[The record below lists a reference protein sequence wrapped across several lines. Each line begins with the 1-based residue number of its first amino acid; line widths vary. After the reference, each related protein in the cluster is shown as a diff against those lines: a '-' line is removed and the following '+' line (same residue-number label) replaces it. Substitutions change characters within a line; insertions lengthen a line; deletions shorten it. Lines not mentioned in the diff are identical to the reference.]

1 MEAIELL
8 QSILQLYGPI
18 LRLIRTEFL
27 LTGLCIVCNALFD
40 IVAASSPNKKY
51 LGSNMK
57 DPSTVGGV
65 LKLLIGG
72 AFASLGYDGYLI
84 GAFGSS
90 LFGGNGGTLV
100 SIESYLPNAGAND
113 LGAYIMVAVIGFTQI
128 CGICAF
134 GRGLYGFTERIDNNG
149 QSTYRKAGFLC
160 LAGIFCFYIEDLH
173 SILINT
179 FGTAFGGTFFS
190 IF

>member
-18 LRLIRTEFL
+18 LRLIRTVFL
-27 LTGLCIVCNALFD
+27 LIGLCIIYNALFD
-40 IVAASSPNKKY
+40 IVAASTPNKKY

-57 DPSTVGGV
+57 DPSTVGGI
-65 LKLLIGG
+65 LKILIGG

-90 LFGGNGGTLV
+90 LFGGDGGNLV

-113 LGAYIMVAVIGFTQI
+113 LGAYILVAVIGFTQLV
-128 CGICAF
+128 GVCAF

-160 LAGIFCFYIEDLH
+160 LIGIFCFYVQELH
-173 SILINT
+173 SVLSNT
-179 FGTAFGGTFFS
+179 FGSVFGGTFFS